1 MSMNDTCMLTCHI
14 KLDMGLWNLRQAPG
28 ALSII
33 PRHHSSWHLTTTNL
47 TTIPAIQHHHG
58 QECQALHKTTTLGA
72 KVSQHLLSM
81 PAYTNI
87 HFGFFRLERG
97 EEEMEEY
104 DIRLLSTKMHQNAH
118 RFFIQNQDKPGV
130 SQPRSSLVSFIGV
143 FERISGQSQETEQ

>member
-1 MSMNDTCMLTCHI
+1 
-14 KLDMGLWNLRQAPG
+14 
-28 ALSII
+28 
-33 PRHHSSWHLTTTNL
+33 
-47 TTIPAIQHHHG
+47 
-58 QECQALHKTTTLGA
+58 
-72 KVSQHLLSM
+72 M